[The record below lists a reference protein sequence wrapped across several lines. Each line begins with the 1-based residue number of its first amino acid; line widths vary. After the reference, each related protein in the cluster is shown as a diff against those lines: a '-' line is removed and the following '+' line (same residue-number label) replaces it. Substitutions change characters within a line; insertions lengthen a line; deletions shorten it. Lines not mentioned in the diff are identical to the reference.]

1 MKELLIQI
9 AAIIV
14 ASVSGGIAL
23 FQFLLFFGLPLAE
36 YSWGGKYQGVL
47 PKKLRIMSL
56 SSALLLLFFGFIF
69 LIHSKVLSVGIHLP
83 TKIFAIMITI
93 FMGLNTLG
101 NLVSKSNKERL
112 VMTPLAGITFLSCL
126 LVLIYS

>member
-1 MKELLIQI
+1 M
-9 AAIIV
+9 
-14 ASVSGGIAL
+14 
-23 FQFLLFFGLPLAE
+23 
-36 YSWGGKYQGVL
+36 
-47 PKKLRIMSL
+47 RIMSWP
-56 SSALLLLFFGFIF
+56 SALLLLFFGLIF

-83 TKIFAIMITI
+83 TKIFVIMITI

-126 LVLIYS
+126 LVLIFS

>member
-1 MKELLIQI
+1 MVQI

-14 ASVSGGIAL
+14 AVISCGIAI
-23 FQFLLFFGLPLAE
+23 FQVLLFLGLPLAE

-47 PKKLRIMSL
+47 PKKMRIMSL
-56 SSALLLLFFGFIF
+56 PSALLLLFFGFIF

-83 TKIFAIMITI
+83 TKIFVIMITI

-112 VMTPLAGITFLSCL
+112 VM
-126 LVLIYS
+126 

>member
-14 ASVSGGIAL
+14 AAISGGIAL
-23 FQFLLFFGLPLAE
+23 FQFLLFFGLPLAVE
-36 YSWGGKYQGVL
+36 NIKECYL
-47 PKKLRIMSL
+47 KKMRIMSWP
-56 SSALLLLFFGFIF
+56 SALLLLFFGLIF

-83 TKIFAIMITI
+83 TKIFVIMITI

-126 LVLIYS
+126 LVLIFS